1 MWTSIHGIY
10 LSKEFLMDLYRQ
22 PPRRPSNIKISGVIG
37 LARMAD
43 KARANASNS
52 IGEYLFGYDSPLD
65 LQVLNFIGLTP
76 EEFSSLAYEM
86 NDDDLFTYIRSRN
99 TFDRAELK
107 TFNTICLKNGFQN
120 RKKNR
125 IPSQEVR
132 NCETDHIDMMTTVQS
147 IESDDLGSFSSL
159 DLTIEPPRTPYDR
172 SIIGVFGAAR
182 MSDKARA
189 YNSNCLG
196 EYRYGLE
203 SGLDTAILSFL
214 ELDAAEF
221 VNASMKNPNDI
232 ELSEWLGK
240 HVKQNDCAKLS
251 FNAQR
256 AYFGFFAE
264 EREAFLARRLE
275 VGCDG
280 SVADTFFDLMDFD
293 DQKSFNIV
301 DLRRRPP
308 RSVYDTSI
316 DGIAGLAR
324 LIDKG
329 IANKYNMLGIYKFGD
344 RSNLDK
350 LVLEFLNLSEVQII
364 NAIKSCSTEIDI
376 VNCLR
381 EIRLEKNRDE
391 IFKFNDYFWRY
402 EPADP
407 DERSVIRSTCEDL
420 DPRRKYICCLAASV
434 ELKDE
439 IHFSRL
445 KTRI

>member
-1 MWTSIHGIY
+1 
-10 LSKEFLMDLYRQ
+10 MDLYRQ
-22 PPRRPSNIKISGVIG
+22 PPRRPSNIKIYDVIG

-52 IGEYLFGYDSPLD
+52 SGEYLYGYDSPLD

-76 EEFSSLAYEM
+76 EEFSNLAYEM
-86 NDDDLFTYIRSRN
+86 NDDDLFTYIRSKN
-99 TFDRAELK
+99 TFGRAELR
-107 TFNTICLKNGFQN
+107 TFNSLCLKSGSRN
-120 RKKNR
+120 RKTNR
-125 IPSQEVR
+125 ILSQEVT
-132 NCETDHIDMMTTVQS
+132 NCETDNLDMMTTVQS
-147 IESDDLGSFSSL
+147 IELDDLGSFSSL

-172 SIIGVFGAAR
+172 SVFGVFGVAR

-189 YNSNCLG
+189 YNYNRLG
-196 EYRYGLE
+196 AYRYGLE

-214 ELDAAEF
+214 ELDAAQF
-221 VNASMKNPNDI
+221 ASASMENPNDI
-232 ELSEWLGK
+232 ELSEWLGE
-240 HVKQNDCAKLS
+240 HVKQNDSAKFS

-264 EREAFLARRLE
+264 ERQTFLARRLE

-329 IANKYNMLGIYKFGD
+329 IAHKNNMLGIYKFGD

-350 LVLEFLNLSEVQII
+350 LVLEFLDLSEKQII
-364 NAIKSCSTEIDI
+364 KTIKSCSTEMDI

-381 EIRLEKNRDE
+381 EIRLEKNKDA
-391 IFKFNDYFWRY
+391 ILKFNDYFWFS
-402 EPADP
+402 EPVDP
-407 DERSVIRSTCEDL
+407 DERSIIRSTCEDL
-420 DPRRKYICCLAASV
+420 DPQRKCICCFAASA
-434 ELKDE
+434 ELKDK
-439 IHFSRL
+439 IYFSRL
-445 KTRI
+445 KARI